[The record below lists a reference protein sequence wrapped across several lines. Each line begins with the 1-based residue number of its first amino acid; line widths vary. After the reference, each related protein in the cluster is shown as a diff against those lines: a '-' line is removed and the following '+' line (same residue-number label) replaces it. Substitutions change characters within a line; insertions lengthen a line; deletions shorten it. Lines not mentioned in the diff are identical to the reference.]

1 MYQKW
6 SRQQRIGITFIALTA
21 KEEFRSLIGES
32 RSMSMI
38 YCNVT
43 TVGLRKW
50 KSAER
55 WLSSMI

>member
-6 SRQQRIGITFIALTA
+6 PRQQRIGITFIALTA

-32 RSMSMI
+32 WSMSTI
-38 YCNVT
+38 YCT

-55 WLSSMI
+55 WLSSKI